1 MTQYIEPLRSTPP
14 LGLPF
19 DVVESLYQSV
29 ESIHRFQYALLQRL
43 QVNQSSEVLFIC
55 GSLSIDRCCLQGF
68 VQSIAETFIR
78 VAKNFKL
85 YSTYCALHLRL
96 NRLFDLQQNNET
108 IKDFFSACNPSG
120 QHALSFESYLI
131 KPVQRLVK
139 YPLFLQQMLNH
150 SQKDETSRIVSLRK
164 SIKLMMK
171 ISKYVNS
178 MQQLYEEFGQSFESI
193 AEQYYEEHKTVIER

>member
-1 MTQYIEPLRSTPP
+1 M
-14 LGLPF
+14 GLPF
-19 DVVESLYQSV
+19 DVIESLYQSV
-29 ESIHRFQYALLQRL
+29 QSIYRFQCALLQRL
-43 QVNQSSEVLFIC
+43 EVNQSSEVMICLFIFR
-55 GSLSIDRCCLQGF
+55 SLSIDRCCLQGF

-96 NRLFDLQQNNET
+96 NRLFDLRQNNET
-108 IKDFFSACNPSG
+108 IKNFFSACNPSG

-139 YPLFLQQMLNH
+139 YPLFLQQMLNY
-150 SQKDETSRIVSLRK
+150 SKKDETNRIVSLRK

-171 ISKYVNS
+171 LVNMS
-178 MQQLYEEFGQSFESI
+178 TQCNNSTRSSANRSNRSLNSTT
-193 AEQYYEEHKTVIER
+193 KNTRP